1 MCRHLAWL
9 GPPRTLER
17 LLCEPEFGL
26 LRQSYAPRRQRFGTI
41 NADGFGAAW
50 YVPGRR
56 EPVRYRRAQP
66 MWADASFASL
76 APTIAAGCVLGAVR
90 SATIGTASD
99 ESCAAPFTDGPLA
112 FSHNGRIDDWAGAR
126 RALAAEVAD
135 VRQAW
140 AGVDSALAFGLVAAA
155 YRRAAPAAAYG
166 PEAPEAPPGEAPG
179 AVAAA
184 LVEAVSRLRPF
195 GGRLT
200 FLATDGAT
208 VAGTV
213 VAEPM
218 YLTRRDGGVLI
229 ASEPDCTQQ
238 CDDEWRQI
246 PDEHLVRVAAAPS
259 GVDAPDIVVEPLPHP
274 NHG

>member
-41 NADGFGAAW
+41 NTDGFGAAW
-50 YVPGRR
+50 YVAGRP

-76 APTIAAGCVLGAVR
+76 APTIAAGCALGAVR
-90 SATIGTASD
+90 SATIGTAAD
-99 ESCAAPFTDGPLA
+99 ESCAAPFADGPLA

-126 RALAAEVAD
+126 RALAADVAEVP
-135 VRQAW
+135 QAW
-140 AGVDSALAFGLVAAA
+140 AGVDSALAFGLAAAA
-155 YRRAAPAAAYG
+155 YRR
-166 PEAPEAPPGEAPG
+166 EALDHPPGEAPG

-184 LVEAVSRLRPF
+184 LVEAVARLRPF

-208 VAGTV
+208 LAGTV

-218 YLTRRDGGVLI
+218 YVTRRDGGVLV
-229 ASEPDCTQQ
+229 ASEPDGTQQ

-246 PDEHLVRVAAAPS
+246 PDEHLVRVAGAPP
-259 GVDAPDIVVEPLPHP
+259 GVDAPDGLDVVIEPLP
-274 NHG
+274 N